1 MTTDSLTE
9 AMRGRDWRR
18 RVYRATC
25 SACHGSGGADGGTLR
40 CVYCDGRGAVWAAK
54 ANDGRCVYCGGEP
67 MRGASLSPSHEV
79 CKRCFAWLAAGNPM
93 PTRGPCPRCK
103 GEGVVDC
110 SVCHNEGDEERGCL
124 KCDGEGGETCPLCQG
139 TKTTVFYRRDE
150 EGDDDE

>member
-1 MTTDSLTE
+1 MMTDSLAE
-9 AMRGRDWRR
+9 AMHGRDWRR

-40 CVYCDGRGAVWAAK
+40 CSTCDGKGAVWAAK

-67 MRGASLSPSHEV
+67 MKGASLSPSHEV

-93 PTRGPCPRCK
+93 PTRGACPRCK

-110 SVCHNEGDEERGCL
+110 ETCHNDGDDSRGCAACDDEGTTTCGACKGTKVTVYYDSEEGDE
-124 KCDGEGGETCPLCQG
+124 
-139 TKTTVFYRRDE
+139 
-150 EGDDDE
+150 